1 MDSVTSRDGTR
12 IAYEKSGEGPPVI
25 LVYGALCSRAFGPMP
40 PLAALLAERLS
51 VMVYDRRGRGDSG
64 DTPPYAVD
72 REVDDIEAL
81 VDEAGGAAFLYGHSS
96 GAALGFEAAL
106 KLTGKVTGLAM
117 YEAPYVA
124 DAAVAAQRRA
134 YTRRLDELLAAD
146 RRGDAVELFM
156 TLVGVPAEQVDE
168 MRGSPTAQAMKAI
181 APTLAYDNRIVGE
194 DRLAPTT
201 RAADVTV
208 PTLVMNGGAAQA
220 PMRDVALA
228 LARAIPGARYRELE
242 GQTHSVS
249 PQIIAPVL
257 VEFFE
262 GLERKRVDGASDS
275 TRAA

>member
-1 MDSVTSRDGTR
+1 MGSVTSRDGTR
-12 IAYEKSGEGPPVI
+12 IAYDRSGEGPPVI
-25 LVYGALCSRAFGPMP
+25 LVYGALCPRAFGPMP
-40 PLAALLAERLS
+40 PLAALLAERFS
-51 VMVYDRRGRGDSG
+51 VFAYDRRGRGDSG

-72 REVDDIEAL
+72 REVDDLEAL

-117 YEAPYVA
+117 YEAPYVV
-124 DAAVAAQRRA
+124 DDAVAAQRRE

-156 TLVGVPAEQVDE
+156 RLVGVPAEQVDE
-168 MRGSPTAQAMKAI
+168 MRGSPTAHAMKAI
-181 APTLAYDNRIVGE
+181 APTLAYDKRIVGE

-262 GLERKRVDGASDS
+262 ELERKRTDGASDS